1 MSLRCSAYSLAQ
13 PRLAQPRYNRPVS
26 DVQRTLPV
34 DELAAGMRLDVFLA
48 ENLELSR
55 AQARR
60 LLARGAVRIGDRTL
74 SERAKGERLERGVT
88 VEVARFERPEHER
101 AVAAPA
107 LALVELARGP
117 GWLAVDK
124 PAGMPVHPLAPDE
137 TGTVLN
143 ALIARHPEIH
153 GVGEGGLRSGV
164 VHRLD
169 VDTSGVLLFA
179 TAEEAWQRLRSAFR
193 EHRVTKTY
201 RAVVVGRLEGDG
213 AIELGFV
220 VARHRPARV
229 RVVTDDEYSRGARLG
244 SLRWRCLERFDAAT
258 LVEVQPRTGHL
269 HQIRATF
276 EHLGHP
282 VAGDRVYGPK
292 DAIGAPR
299 QLLHAAALRF
309 EEVAAASPDPDDF
322 LAVCERLRAG

>member
-1 MSLRCSAYSLAQ
+1 
-13 PRLAQPRYNRPVS
+13 
-26 DVQRTLPV
+26 
-34 DELAAGMRLDVFLA
+34 MRLDVFLA
-48 ENLELSR
+48 EKLELSR

-60 LLARGAVRIGDRTL
+60 LLARGAVRIGSRTL

-88 VEVARFERPEHER
+88 VEVTRFARPENER
-101 AVAAPA
+101 AVATPEVE
-107 LALVELARGP
+107 LVELARGP

-124 PAGMPVHPLAPDE
+124 PAGVPVHPLAPTE

-143 ALIARHPEIH
+143 ALMARHPEIH
-153 GVGEGGLRSGV
+153 GIGEGGLRSGV

-169 VDTSGVLLFA
+169 VDTSGVLLVA
-179 TAEEAWQRLRSAFR
+179 TEEAAWQRLRAAFR
-193 EHRVTKTY
+193 EHRVSKTY
-201 RAVVVGRLEGDG
+201 RAVVVGCLEGDG

-229 RVVTDDEYSRGARLG
+229 RVVEDDEHSRSVRFG

-276 EHLGHP
+276 EQLGHP
-282 VAGDRVYGPK
+282 VAGDRVYGPR
-292 DAIGAPR
+292 DALAAPR
-299 QLLHAAALRF
+299 QLLHAAAVKF
-309 EEVAAASPDPDDF
+309 EEVEATSPDPDDF
-322 LAVCERLRAG
+322 RAVCERLRAD

>member
-1 MSLRCSAYSLAQ
+1 
-13 PRLAQPRYNRPVS
+13 
-26 DVQRTLPV
+26 
-34 DELAAGMRLDVFLA
+34 
-48 ENLELSR
+48 
-55 AQARR
+55 
-60 LLARGAVRIGDRTL
+60 
-74 SERAKGERLERGVT
+74 
-88 VEVARFERPEHER
+88 
-101 AVAAPA
+101 
-107 LALVELARGP
+107 
-117 GWLAVDK
+117 
-124 PAGMPVHPLAPDE
+124 
-137 TGTVLN
+137 LN

-229 RVVTDDEYSRGARLG
+229 RVVADDEHSRGARFG

-282 VAGDRVYGPK
+282 VAGDRVYGPQ

>member
-1 MSLRCSAYSLAQ
+1 MSGFRSGHLR
-13 PRLAQPRYNRPVS
+13 AQPRYNRPVN
-26 DVQRTLPV
+26 DAERALPV
-34 DELAAGMRLDVFLA
+34 DTSAAGMRLDVFLA
-48 ENLELSR
+48 EKLELSR

-60 LLARGAVRIGDRTL
+60 LLARGAVRIGSRTL

-101 AVAAPA
+101 V
-107 LALVELARGP
+107 LAEPGAELVELARGP

-124 PAGMPVHPLAPDE
+124 PPGMPVHPLGPNE

-143 ALIARHPEIH
+143 AVIARHPEIH
-153 GVGEGGLRSGV
+153 GVGERGLRSGV

-169 VDTSGVLLFA
+169 VDTSGVLLVA
-179 TAEEAWQRLRSAFR
+179 TAEVAWQRLRAAFR
-193 EHRVTKTY
+193 EHRVAKTY
-201 RAVVVGRLEGDG
+201 HAVVVGRLEGDG

-229 RVVTDDEYSRGARLG
+229 RVVAEGEHSRGVRFG

-258 LVEVQPRTGHL
+258 LVEVQPHTGHL

-276 EHLGHP
+276 EHLGYP
-282 VAGDRVYGPK
+282 VVGDRVYGPL

-299 QLLHAAALRF
+299 QLLHAAAVRF
-309 EEVAAASPDPDDF
+309 EEVEAVSPDPDDF
-322 LAVCERLRAG
+322 RAVLERLRVG